1 MNYLTFTPTESK
13 PHQMFS
19 MKGDVIGCKSLLV
32 NVVVGFL
39 FLAASVYAQPSQTLQ
54 IGWATTDITPTQPVL
69 IQGQFHAR
77 LSEGVKDPLT
87 ATALAIESQK
97 GGQPVRVIMIGLD
110 LISVADGLRDNSN
123 LRKEVR
129 ERVVKAIPE
138 LKPTDI
144 SLNATHTHTAP
155 VTSLRSAQEI
165 YGVSLEEIAGGKK
178 AIEPR
183 EYYYFAAE
191 KIAEAAI
198 NAWKNRKP
206 GGVSYGLSKAV
217 VGHNRL
223 QVDQA
228 GKSLMYGNTSR
239 PEFSHIE
246 GYEDH
251 NLNLIYTWDTSR
263 KLTGVVVNI
272 AVPSQV
278 SEHLYEIS
286 ADFWNETRAL
296 MREELGKDLYV
307 LPQVSAA
314 GDQSPHFMWNDKAEE
329 RMQKLMGLDK
339 DGTGR
344 NSMGRRLQIARTI
357 TEGVKTI
364 LPYMKENIEWDPIVA
379 QKTENIPLSRRLL
392 GPDDLAT
399 ADKETAEW
407 KPKYEQMLA
416 EIKANPDKTKEKRWY
431 TAITIAHTRYR
442 RGRSVHE
449 RYEAEKR
456 NPKLPVEVK
465 VIRIGDVAIA
475 TNPFELY
482 LDYGIRM
489 KVKSPAVQTFVVQLA
504 GGGSYLP
511 TRRSILGGAY
521 GAVPASTLFGPEGG
535 TELVEKTVEMIKS
548 LW

>member
-1 MNYLTFTPTESK
+1 MCQLPNNKRLNMSAGIKYTHIYSLVYL
-13 PHQMFS
+13 
-19 MKGDVIGCKSLLV
+19 
-32 NVVVGFL
+32 L
-39 FLAASVYAQPSQTLQ
+39 FCLTLGPVAFSQTLQ

-357 TEGVKTI
+357 TEGVKAI

>member
-155 VTSLRSAQEI
+155 VTSLRSAQEN

-357 TEGVKTI
+357 TEGVKAI

-392 GPDDLAT
+392 GADDLAT
-399 ADKETAEW
+399 ADRETAEW

-416 EIKANPDKTKEKRWY
+416 EIKANPDKTKEKRCY